1 MAGMCMRIPIN
12 RRRKYLRNKIYDERT
27 RILCRND
34 METKAF
40 TRNRKITFS
49 DLLLLTLNKQGRNV
63 SFEIRDYE
71 INKKGKQSVE
81 YTDEAYLK
89 QRRQLNPEVFK
100 ELNRGYLKDFYNEKK
115 YVKKYKGYVVWAI
128 DGSKIEIT
136 NTQQNREGLGSV
148 TGGNAKKGRIARALL
163 SGAYDVYNKFYGDV
177 QVCHIKTYEGK
188 IAYKNIE
195 ECVKINKY
203 GKNLFVLDR
212 NYAAL
217 DLFNKIEENEARFVI
232 RLTIND
238 YVRERKEMKSDDEI
252 VEIKYDRHRMHHYK
266 KKNPKLYEKLKE
278 KKSVK
283 LRIVNIKLKTGEIE
297 TLITNIYTKKF
308 TIKDFKEIYKARWKI
323 EESYNSIKNKLKIEK
338 CTGKLPIYVYQDIYA
353 QVLVYNQVQDILN
366 AENEE
371 LRKRNKKKNLK
382 NEYQINENKAIG
394 LFKEQFIK
402 VMLIE
407 DKNEAVKAYDKLS
420 EEMVRYVSA
429 IRKERKTEKREWN
442 PKNKYHSNRGTTF

>member
-1 MAGMCMRIPIN
+1 M
-12 RRRKYLRNKIYDERT
+12 IY
-27 RILCRND
+27 
-34 METKAF
+34 
-40 TRNRKITFS
+40 
-49 DLLLLTLNKQGRNV
+49 
-63 SFEIRDYE
+63 
-71 INKKGKQSVE
+71 
-81 YTDEAYLK
+81 
-89 QRRQLNPEVFK
+89 
-100 ELNRGYLKDFYNEKK
+100 
-115 YVKKYKGYVVWAI
+115 W
-128 DGSKIEIT
+128 
-136 NTQQNREGLGSV
+136 
-148 TGGNAKKGRIARALL
+148 
-163 SGAYDVYNKFYGDV
+163 
-177 QVCHIKTYEGK
+177 
-188 IAYKNIE
+188 
-195 ECVKINKY
+195 
-203 GKNLFVLDR
+203 
-212 NYAAL
+212 
-217 DLFNKIEENEARFVI
+217 
-232 RLTIND
+232 
-238 YVRERKEMKSDDEI
+238 
-252 VEIKYDRHRMHHYK
+252 YK

-402 VMLIE
+402 IMLIE